1 MDSMQEKI
9 KMLVREHPQKAMYLF
24 EEWYDKMPEQAE
36 EEIDNMLYGISI
48 RQEHTMDKAIHLAEK
63 YTGKSK
69 LWNYDTFKQVAKE
82 MGVSAEGKKYTMY
95 DINFVATFK
104 YLIHSKTLSELNA
117 KPQTYIK
124 MALDELSLNSGYGYE
139 HYEEL
144 KDMFD

>member
-1 MDSMQEKI
+1 MEDIQEKI
-9 KMLVREHPQKAMYLF
+9 RMLVKEHPQKAMYLF
-24 EEWYDKMPEQAE
+24 EEWYDRMPDQAE
-36 EEIDNMLYGISI
+36 EEIDNMLYGASI
-48 RQEHTMDKAIHLAEK
+48 RQEHTMNSAIAFAEK
-63 YTGKSK
+63 YTGRNKI
-69 LWNYDTFKQVAKE
+69 WNYETFKQIAKE
-82 MGVSAEGKKYTMY
+82 MGVNTDGKKYTMY

-144 KDMFD
+144 KDKFD